1 MNMDND
7 DKFGWVSDD
16 STEELVEKVKKM
28 EKLSKKE
35 VVLPTTTHIG
45 KVISALPQGYL
56 DIFVEGCGKESYH
69 FDTII
74 PYTRVSEIY
83 LKRSIMMCE
92 DKKDHFER
100 YQIHNDKIVDR
111 CSRKNDELSID
122 DCVEKLNYLY
132 DKVRKLERENFE
144 LIKENK
150 SNLNG

>member
-7 DKFGWVSDD
+7 DKFGWVSDY
-16 STEELVEKVKKM
+16 STKELVEKVKKM
-28 EKLSKKE
+28 EKLSRKE

-45 KVISALPQGYL
+45 RVISALPQGYL

-74 PYTRVSEIY
+74 PHGRVSEIY

-92 DKKDHFER
+92 DEKDHFER
-100 YQIHNDKIVDR
+100 YQIHNDKIIDR
-111 CSRKNDELSID
+111 CTSEKNELSIN
-122 DCVEKLNYLY
+122 DCIEKLNYLY

-144 LIKENK
+144 LIKNESK
-150 SNLNG
+150 EM

>member
-28 EKLSKKE
+28 EKLSRKE
-35 VVLPTTTHIG
+35 VILPTTTHIG

-74 PYTRVSEIY
+74 PHGRVSEIY

-92 DKKDHFER
+92 DEKDHFER
-100 YQIHNDKIVDR
+100 YQIHDDGIVDR
-111 CSRKNDELSID
+111 CTREKDKLSIN

-132 DKVRKLERENFE
+132 DRVRKLERENFE
-144 LIKENK
+144 LIKNESK
-150 SNLNG
+150 TM

>member
-1 MNMDND
+1 MNI
-7 DKFGWVSDD
+7 DKDEKIGWVSDA

-28 EKLSKKE
+28 EKLSRKE

-74 PYTRVSEIY
+74 PHGRISEIY

-92 DKKDHFER
+92 DEIDHFER
-100 YQIHNDKIVDR
+100 YQIHNDKIIDR
-111 CSRKNDELSID
+111 CSRKNDELSIN

-132 DKVRKLERENFE
+132 DRVRKLERENFE
-144 LIKENK
+144 LLKELKND
-150 SNLNG
+150 

>member
-1 MNMDND
+1 MDMD
-7 DKFGWVSDD
+7 KDEKFGWVSDA
-16 STEELVEKVKKM
+16 STKELVEKVKRM
-28 EKLSKKE
+28 EKLNRNE

-56 DIFVEGCGKESYH
+56 EIFVEGCGKETYH

-92 DKKDHFER
+92 DEEDHFER

-111 CSRKNDELSID
+111 CTRENDELSIN

-132 DKVRKLERENFE
+132 DRVRKLERENFE

-150 SNLNG
+150 SDLND

>member
-1 MNMDND
+1 MDID
-7 DKFGWVSDD
+7 KDEKFGWVSDA
-16 STEELVEKVKKM
+16 STEELVEKVKRM
-28 EKLSKKE
+28 EKLSRKE

-74 PYTRVSEIY
+74 PHGRVSEIY

-92 DKKDHFER
+92 DEKDHFER
-100 YQIHNDKIVDR
+100 YQIHNDKIIDR
-111 CSRKNDELSID
+111 CTRKKDELSIN

-144 LIKENK
+144 LVKNESK
-150 SNLNG
+150 AM

>member
-1 MNMDND
+1 MDID
-7 DKFGWVSDD
+7 KDEKFGWVSDA

-28 EKLSKKE
+28 EKLSRKE
-35 VVLPTTTHIG
+35 IVLPTTTHIG

-74 PYTRVSEIY
+74 PHTRVSEIY

-92 DKKDHFER
+92 DEEDHFER
-100 YQIHNDKIVDR
+100 YQIHNDKIVDH
-111 CSRKNDELSID
+111 CSGEDDELSID
-122 DCVEKLNYLY
+122 DCVEELNYLY
-132 DKVRKLERENFE
+132 DRVRKLERENFE

-150 SNLNG
+150 SDLNG

>member
-1 MNMDND
+1 MDND
-7 DKFGWVSDD
+7 DKFGWVSDY
-16 STEELVEKVKKM
+16 STKELVEKVKKM
-28 EKLSKKE
+28 EKLSGKE

-74 PYTRVSEIY
+74 PHGRVSEIY

-92 DKKDHFER
+92 DEEDHFER
-100 YQIHNDKIVDR
+100 YQIHNDKIIDR
-111 CSRKNDELSID
+111 CTGENDELSIN

-144 LIKENK
+144 LIKNE
-150 SNLNG
+150 SREM

>member
-1 MNMDND
+1 MNMDKD
-7 DKFGWVSDD
+7 EKFGWVSDA
-16 STEELVEKVKKM
+16 STEELVEKVKRM
-28 EKLSKKE
+28 EKLNRNE

-74 PYTRVSEIY
+74 PHARVSEIY

-92 DKKDHFER
+92 DEKDHFER
-100 YQIHNDKIVDR
+100 YQIHDNKIIDR
-111 CSRKNDELSID
+111 CTRESDELSIN

-144 LIKENK
+144 LLKELK
-150 SNLNG
+150 K

>member
-7 DKFGWVSDD
+7 DKFGWVSDY
-16 STEELVEKVKKM
+16 STKELVEKVKKM
-28 EKLSKKE
+28 EKLSRKE

-74 PYTRVSEIY
+74 PHGRVSEIY

-92 DKKDHFER
+92 DEKDHFER
-100 YQIHNDKIVDR
+100 YQIHNDKIIDR
-111 CSRKNDELSID
+111 CTSEGDELSIN

-144 LIKENK
+144 LIKNESK
-150 SNLNG
+150 AM

>member
-7 DKFGWVSDD
+7 DKFGWVSDY
-16 STEELVEKVKKM
+16 STKELVEKVKKM
-28 EKLSKKE
+28 EKLSGKE

-74 PYTRVSEIY
+74 PHGRVSEIY

-92 DKKDHFER
+92 DEEDHFER
-100 YQIHNDKIVDR
+100 YQIHNDKIIDR
-111 CSRKNDELSID
+111 CTGENDELSIN

-144 LIKENK
+144 LIKNE
-150 SNLNG
+150 SREM

>member
-1 MNMDND
+1 MNMDKD
-7 DKFGWVSDD
+7 DKFGWVSDS
-16 STEELVEKVKKM
+16 STEELVKKVKNM
-28 EKLSKKE
+28 EKLSRKE

-56 DIFVEGCGKESYH
+56 DIFIEGYGKETYY

-92 DKKDHFER
+92 DEKDHFER
-100 YQIHNDKIVDR
+100 YQIHNDKIIDR
-111 CSRKNDELSID
+111 CTREKDELSIN

-132 DKVRKLERENFE
+132 DRVRKLERENFE
-144 LIKENK
+144 LIKNE
-150 SNLNG
+150 SRTM